1 MNIYTAWVTLLRDGI
16 PRRHILHADSIEQAR
31 GMAADYAACL
41 YPLQSLAV
49 AVWSA
54 A

>member
-1 MNIYTAWVTLLRDGI
+1 MNAYTAWVMLLRDGI
-16 PRRHILHADSIEQAR
+16 PRRHILHADNIEQAR
-31 GMAADYAACL
+31 EMAADYAACL
-41 YPLQSLAV
+41 YPSQQLAV